1 MIATSKANPSKQ
13 AQAVVTVPEITV
25 DVQPSSVTLDQG
37 ATQQFTAQVAGT
49 INTGITWNVDP
60 ENGGTITENGLY
72 TAPNTP
78 GTYTVIAASAAEPA
92 KRSEAEVTVREISIE
107 IEPSEITLELDEEYQ
122 FTAVV
127 RGTVDT
133 GVDWSISPDGM
144 GSITE
149 DGLYTAPT
157 TAGTYTVIATS
168 KADQTKTAEA
178 VVTVSGEVS
187 VSLSPSSISLDQG
200 ESYQFTAEVTGAKNK
215 DVVWSIDPEYG
226 GTIDQYGWYRAPSAA
241 GTYYVIA
248 TSKANPA
255 ISARVTVI
263 VPEIV
268 ITIEPSSVALDQG
281 AQELFT
287 AHIYN
292 SPQGVNWSVQPEAG
306 TLNVV
311 DSLRA
316 WYTAPID
323 PGTYTII
330 ATSII
335 NPAIY
340 ATATVTV
347 PEVSITIQ
355 PEDIT
360 LDQGAVHQ
368 FSATLTGTV
377 NKNITW
383 SLDPEDGGTIT
394 DGGLYTAPNAAGT
407 YTVIAT
413 SVADP
418 TRSAEATVTVPEVE
432 ISVTPDEI
440 SLDQGGTHQFTFSIT
455 GADNKNVTWSATGG
469 TITLDGLYTAPNA
482 AGTYYVTAT
491 SVQNPARADQAVV
504 HVPEVSITIEPS
516 SAELTR
522 WPGKTCEFTVTVTG
536 TVDTRVEWIDS
547 EGEGSHIGTVTPTGY
562 TMKPTAKLG
571 NRTLTVRSLADP
583 SKNATA
589 VVNVREVIYIGW
601 LAWKTS
607 GYDHQGYCIN
617 QTGRLDIVWST
628 SADAWPSSPNRFTLE
643 SHTINCEIN
652 DSRHSDTELYI
663 ECTGELSDAEE
674 ARLSQYR
681 NDVQLLIF
689 EGSGYYQYSQYLNT
703 VSVSCDVTEY
713 NPEGEPQISYK
724 KDRLLYLPPNMD
736 NLPLPADA
744 ATLEG
749 SQTVT
754 NGNLTFEVE
763 WHFER
768 ELR

>member
-1 MIATSKANPSKQ
+1 M
-13 AQAVVTVPEITV
+13 
-25 DVQPSSVTLDQG
+25 
-37 ATQQFTAQVAGT
+37 
-49 INTGITWNVDP
+49 
-60 ENGGTITENGLY
+60 
-72 TAPNTP
+72 
-78 GTYTVIAASAAEPA
+78 
-92 KRSEAEVTVREISIE
+92 
-107 IEPSEITLELDEEYQ
+107 
-122 FTAVV
+122 
-127 RGTVDT
+127 
-133 GVDWSISPDGM
+133 
-144 GSITE
+144 
-149 DGLYTAPT
+149 
-157 TAGTYTVIATS
+157 
-168 KADQTKTAEA
+168 
-178 VVTVSGEVS
+178 VTVSGEVS
-187 VSLSPSSISLDQG
+187 VSLSPSSISLNQG
-200 ESYQFTAEVTGAKNK
+200 ESYQFTAEVTGTKNK
-215 DVVWSIDPEYG
+215 DVVWSIDPEYGGTITEDGLYTAPIAAGTYRVIATSVADPTKTAEVTIEVPEITITLDRETATIQQTNSTQFTATVTGAADTGVIWSVEPENG

-368 FSATLTGTV
+368 FSATPTGTV

-601 LAWKTS
+601 LAWETS

>member
-1 MIATSKANPSKQ
+1 VIATSKANPSKQ

-754 NGNLTFEVE
+754 NGNLTFEVDQVQISV
-763 WHFER
+763 
-768 ELR
+768 

>member
-1 MIATSKANPSKQ
+1 M
-13 AQAVVTVPEITV
+13 
-25 DVQPSSVTLDQG
+25 
-37 ATQQFTAQVAGT
+37 
-49 INTGITWNVDP
+49 
-60 ENGGTITENGLY
+60 
-72 TAPNTP
+72 
-78 GTYTVIAASAAEPA
+78 
-92 KRSEAEVTVREISIE
+92 
-107 IEPSEITLELDEEYQ
+107 
-122 FTAVV
+122 
-127 RGTVDT
+127 
-133 GVDWSISPDGM
+133 
-144 GSITE
+144 
-149 DGLYTAPT
+149 
-157 TAGTYTVIATS
+157 
-168 KADQTKTAEA
+168 
-178 VVTVSGEVS
+178 
-187 VSLSPSSISLDQG
+187 
-200 ESYQFTAEVTGAKNK
+200 
-215 DVVWSIDPEYG
+215 
-226 GTIDQYGWYRAPSAA
+226 
-241 GTYYVIA
+241 
-248 TSKANPA
+248 
-255 ISARVTVI
+255 
-263 VPEIV
+263 
-268 ITIEPSSVALDQG
+268 
-281 AQELFT
+281 
-287 AHIYN
+287 
-292 SPQGVNWSVQPEAG
+292 
-306 TLNVV
+306 
-311 DSLRA
+311 
-316 WYTAPID
+316 
-323 PGTYTII
+323 
-330 ATSII
+330 
-335 NPAIY
+335 
-340 ATATVTV
+340 
-347 PEVSITIQ
+347 
-355 PEDIT
+355 
-360 LDQGAVHQ
+360 HQ
-368 FSATLTGTV
+368 FSATPTGTV

-601 LAWKTS
+601 LAWETS

-744 ATLEG
+744 ATLEE

-754 NGNLTFEVE
+754 NGNLTFEVQ